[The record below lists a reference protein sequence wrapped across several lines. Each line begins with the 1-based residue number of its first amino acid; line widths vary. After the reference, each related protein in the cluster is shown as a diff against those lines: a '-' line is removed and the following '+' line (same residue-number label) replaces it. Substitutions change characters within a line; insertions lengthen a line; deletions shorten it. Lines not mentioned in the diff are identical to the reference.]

1 MKPLYF
7 FLILLLILPGIAH
20 AAEEDHLKIIPAAHK
35 AAVDDMKS
43 PDVFENVTSP
53 HQSIRVDN
61 LNETAT
67 ISPKND
73 VYVTKSTKISAGAQM
88 IKDGI
93 EQTII
98 DNINTLFVSVG
109 GMQLG
114 EVEGK
119 DQTQTAIF
127 AVTAHTMDPTKDP
140 EMMSRINVMRDI
152 YIRAI
157 LIFGAALAIFLIYQ
171 SACPE
176 DSAEFLSDFNG
187 RKYIAPAEMGS
198 YFVKTCAWLL
208 FGPALFFGSLIINNA
223 LVEDQ
228 MLSILDQVTLS
239 SDSLGLYLTFCI
251 LWLCSILFFSI
262 RLMMILISAHI
273 WIMYGLPFAF
283 KKTRWAAILVTSAII
298 VMIFSQF
305 AIVWVCCTVVD
316 YTTSQTLAW
325 YSVSFIYLGLFATV
339 VMLEFL
345 CLTWLVLWKALS
357 PKTLNTAIRLA
368 RYF

>member
-1 MKPLYF
+1 M
-7 FLILLLILPGIAH
+7 LLLILPGIAH

-35 AAVDDMKS
+35 AAVDDMKN
-43 PDVFENVTSP
+43 PDEIDNITTP

-61 LNETAT
+61 SNETVT
-67 ISPKND
+67 LSPRNGVD
-73 VYVTKSTKISAGAQM
+73 VTKPTKISAGAQM
-88 IKDGI
+88 IKAGL
-93 EQTII
+93 ENTII
-98 DNINTLFVSVG
+98 DNINALFVSVG

-114 EVEGK
+114 DVEGK
-119 DQTQTAIF
+119 DRTQTAIF
-127 AVTAHTMDPTKDP
+127 AVTAHTIDPTKDP
-140 EMMSRINVMRDI
+140 KMMSRINMMRDI

-171 SACPE
+171 SVCPE

-208 FGPALFFGSLIINNA
+208 FGPALFFGSLITNNA

-228 MLSILDQVTLS
+228 MLSTLDQVTLS

-251 LWLCSILFFSI
+251 LWICSILFFSI
-262 RLMMILISAHI
+262 RLIMILISAHV

-283 KKTRWAAILVTSAII
+283 KKTRWAAILVTAAVI

-339 VMLEFL
+339 VMMEFL
-345 CLTWLVLWKALS
+345 FLTWPVLWKALS
-357 PKTLNTAIRLA
+357 PKTLNTAIRIA